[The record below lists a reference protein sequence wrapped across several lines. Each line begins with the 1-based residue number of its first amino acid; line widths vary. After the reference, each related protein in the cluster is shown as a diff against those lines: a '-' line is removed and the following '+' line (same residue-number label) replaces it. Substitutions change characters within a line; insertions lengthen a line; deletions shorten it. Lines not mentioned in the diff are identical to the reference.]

1 MARARKVTGPIV
13 GLDVG
18 TTLIKVAEVRPTKGG
33 VQINA
38 VGAAPTP
45 EGVIDESGYIQD
57 PQALGQAIRQLLTQ
71 AGISTKQ
78 VVTSVPGQSG
88 LVVRVIEMPKMTPA
102 ELDKSM
108 AWEVERHI
116 PFAAQGDVVTDYA
129 VIERPDADPNDPNME
144 VLLAAAQQ
152 DVVDAVVKALFAAQ
166 LDPVAIDVQVLA
178 TARTIIGLQPE
189 KYQDKTVVLLNV
201 GATATDMGV
210 FAGKVLRLPRTIP
223 IAGNHFTQAIVDSL
237 AYRVEGTD
245 PRERFAHAEKL
256 KREYAAV
263 LLERLGPSGAAPT
276 YGADFGAP
284 TGMID
289 FSQPPSAGI
298 VDFSAG
304 YGEPSFDVEEE
315 QPAPQEPAE
324 EQPAEPA
331 TPAPVEPEET
341 DPLRIEVF
349 DAIAPVL
356 GDFLAEVRR
365 SLEFYRGRVQGA
377 RIDEIVLCGG
387 TARMKNLDKFLAQE
401 LGIPVS
407 VADPLTHQEALVR
420 RYTMPY
426 LQEVAPL
433 LPVAI
438 GLAIRDMID

>member
-1 MARARKVTGPIV
+1 MARARKATGPVV

-18 TTLIKVAEVRPTKGG
+18 TTLMKVAEVRPSKEG
-33 VQINA
+33 VQISA
-38 VGAAPTP
+38 VGVAPTP

-78 VVTSVPGQSG
+78 VVTSIPGQSA
-88 LVVRVIEMPKMTPA
+88 LVVRVIEMPKMSPS

-178 TARTIIGLQPE
+178 TARTVIGLQPE
-189 KYQDKTVVLLNV
+189 KYRDKTVVLLNI

-210 FAGKVLRLPRTIP
+210 FSGGVLRLPRTVP

-276 YGADFGAP
+276 YGTEFGAP
-284 TGMID
+284 TGLID
-289 FSQPPSAGI
+289 FSQPSAPGM

-304 YGEPSFDVEEE
+304 YEEPTFDVEEE
-315 QPAPQEPAE
+315 QPGTP

-331 TPAPVEPEET
+331 PPAPVEQEET

-387 TARMKNLDKFLAQE
+387 TARMKNLDKFLSQE

-407 VADPLTHQEALVR
+407 TADPLTHQEALVR
-420 RYTMPY
+420 RYSMPY

-433 LPVAI
+433 MTVAI

>member
-1 MARARKVTGPIV
+1 MARARKATGPVV

-18 TTLIKVAEVRPTKGG
+18 ITLIKVAEAHPSKEG
-33 VQINA
+33 VQISA
-38 VGAAPTP
+38 VGVVPTP
-45 EGVIDESGYIQD
+45 EGVIDESGYILD
-57 PQALGQAIRQLLTQ
+57 PQALGQAVRQLFNQ

-78 VVTSVPGQSG
+78 VVTSIPGQSA
-88 LVVRVIEMPKMTPA
+88 LVVRVIEMPKMSPS

-152 DVVDAVVKALFAAQ
+152 DVVDAVVKTLFAAQ

-178 TARTIIGLQPE
+178 TARTVIGLQPE
-189 KYQDKTVVLLNV
+189 KYRDKTVVLLNI

-210 FAGKVLRLPRTIP
+210 FASGVLRLPRTIP
-223 IAGNHFTQAIVDSL
+223 IAGNHFTQAIMDSL
-237 AYRVEGTD
+237 AYRVEGAD
-245 PRERFAHAEKL
+245 PRERFASAEKL
-256 KREYAAV
+256 KRENAAV

-276 YGADFGAP
+276 YGTDFGAP
-284 TGMID
+284 TGLID
-289 FSQPPSAGI
+289 FSQPPTPGM
-298 VDFSAG
+298 VDSSVG
-304 YGEPSFDVEEE
+304 YEEPSFDVGEE
-315 QPAPQEPAE
+315 QPGAP
-324 EQPAEPA
+324 EQPAEPT

-349 DAIAPVL
+349 DTIAPVL

-387 TARMKNLDKFLAQE
+387 TARMKNLDKFLSQE

-407 VADPLTHQEALVR
+407 IADTLTHQETLVR
-420 RYTMPY
+420 RYSQPY

-433 LPVAI
+433 MTVAV
-438 GLAIRDMID
+438 GLATRDMID

>member
-1 MARARKVTGPIV
+1 MARARKATGPVV

-18 TTLIKVAEVRPTKGG
+18 TTLIKVAEVRPSKEG
-33 VQINA
+33 VQISA
-38 VGAAPTP
+38 VGVAPTP
-45 EGVIDESGYIQD
+45 EGIIDEGGYIQD
-57 PQALGQAIRQLLTQ
+57 PQALGQAIRQLLLQ

-78 VVTSVPGQSG
+78 VVTSIPGQSA
-88 LVVRVIEMPKMTPA
+88 LVVRVIEMPKMSPS

-129 VIERPDADPNDPNME
+129 VIERPDVDPNDPNME

-152 DVVDAVVKALFAAQ
+152 DVVDAVVKTLFAAQ

-189 KYQDKTVVLLNV
+189 KYRDKTVVLLNI
-201 GATATDMGV
+201 GATSTDMGV
-210 FAGKVLRLPRTIP
+210 FSGGVLRLPRTIP

-245 PRERFAHAEKL
+245 PRERFASAEKL

-263 LLERLGPSGAAPT
+263 LLERLGPSGAGPT
-276 YGADFGAP
+276 FGADLSGT
-284 TGMID
+284 TGLID
-289 FSQPPSAGI
+289 FSQPPAPGP

-304 YGEPSFDVEEE
+304 YGEPSFDVGEEE
-315 QPAPQEPAE
+315 QPGAP
-324 EQPAEPA
+324 EQPAEP
-331 TPAPVEPEET
+331 TPPAPVEPEET

-377 RIDEIVLCGG
+377 RVDEIVLCGG
-387 TARMKNLDKFLAQE
+387 TARVKNLDKFLSQE

-407 VADPLTHQEALVR
+407 TADPLTHQEPLVR
-420 RYTMPY
+420 RYSLPY

-433 LPVAI
+433 MTVAI

>member
-1 MARARKVTGPIV
+1 MARARKATGPVV

-18 TTLIKVAEVRPTKGG
+18 TTLMKVAEVRPSKEG

-38 VGAAPTP
+38 VGVAPTP

-57 PQALGQAIRQLLTQ
+57 PQALGQAVRQLLTQ
-71 AGISTKQ
+71 AGISTRQ
-78 VVTSVPGQSG
+78 VITSVPGQSA
-88 LVVRVIEMPKMTPA
+88 LVVRVIEMPKMSPS

-152 DVVDAVVKALFAAQ
+152 DVVDAIVKTLFAAQ
-166 LDPVAIDVQVLA
+166 LDPVAVDVQVLA
-178 TARTIIGLQPE
+178 TARTVIGLQPG
-189 KYQDKTVVLLNV
+189 KYQGKTVVLLNI

-210 FAGKVLRLPRTIP
+210 FTDGVLRLPRTIP

-256 KREYAAV
+256 KRECAAV

-276 YGADFGAP
+276 YGTDFGAP
-284 TGMID
+284 TGLID
-289 FSQPPSAGI
+289 FSQPSATSGM

-304 YGEPSFDVEEE
+304 YEEPTFDVEEE
-315 QPAPQEPAE
+315 QPGSSQ
-324 EQPAEPA
+324 EQPTEPA
-331 TPAPVEPEET
+331 TPAPVEAQET

-377 RIDEIVLCGG
+377 RVDEIVLCGG
-387 TARMKNLDKFLAQE
+387 TARMKNLDRFLAQE

-420 RYTMPY
+420 RYSMPY

-433 LPVAI
+433 MTVAI

>member
-1 MARARKVTGPIV
+1 MARARKVSGPVV

-18 TTLIKVAEVRPTKGG
+18 TTLMKVAEVRPSKEG

-38 VGAAPTP
+38 VGVAPTP

-71 AGISTKQ
+71 AGIPTKH
-78 VVTSVPGQSG
+78 VVTSIPGQSA
-88 LVVRVIEMPKMTPA
+88 LVVRVIEMPKMSPS

-152 DVVDAVVKALFAAQ
+152 DVVDAVVKTLFAAQ

-189 KYQDKTVVLLNV
+189 KYRDKTVVLLNV

-210 FAGKVLRLPRTIP
+210 FSGGVLRLPRTIP

-256 KREYAAV
+256 KREYASV
-263 LLERLGPSGAAPT
+263 ILERLGPSGAAPT
-276 YGADFGAP
+276 YGTDLGAP
-284 TGMID
+284 TGLID
-289 FSQPPSAGI
+289 FSQPSTTPGT
-298 VDFSAG
+298 VDFSTG

-315 QPAPQEPAE
+315 QPAVPE
-324 EQPAEPA
+324 EQPA
-331 TPAPVEPEET
+331 PAPVEPEET

-420 RYTMPY
+420 RYSMPY

-433 LPVAI
+433 MTVAI

>member
-1 MARARKVTGPIV
+1 MARARKATGPVV
-13 GLDVG
+13 GLDIG
-18 TTLIKVAEVRPTKGG
+18 TTLMKVAEARPSKEG
-33 VQINA
+33 VQISA
-38 VGAAPTP
+38 IGVAPTP

-57 PQALGQAIRQLLTQ
+57 PVTLGQAIRQLLTQ
-71 AGISTKQ
+71 AGTGSKQ
-78 VVTSVPGQSG
+78 VVTSIPGQSG
-88 LVVRVIEMPKMTPA
+88 LVVRVIEMPKMSPA

-129 VIERPDADPNDPNME
+129 VIERADADPNDPNME

-152 DVVDAVVKALFAAQ
+152 DVVDAVVKTLFAAQ
-166 LDPVAIDVQVLA
+166 LDPLAIDVQVLA
-178 TARTIIGLQPE
+178 TARTVVGLQPE
-189 KYQDKTVVLLNV
+189 KYRHKTVVLLNI

-210 FAGKVLRLPRTIP
+210 FTDGVLRLPRTIP

-263 LLERLGPSGAAPT
+263 LLERLGPAGVAPA
-276 YGADFGAP
+276 YGTDFGAP
-284 TGMID
+284 TGLVD
-289 FSQPPSAGI
+289 FSQPPSAGT
-298 VDFSAG
+298 VDFSEG
-304 YGEPSFDVEEE
+304 FEEPSFDV
-315 QPAPQEPAE
+315 QE
-324 EQPAEPA
+324 EQPAEA
-331 TPAPVEPEET
+331 TPPAPVEPEET

-349 DAIAPVL
+349 EAIAPIL

-377 RIDEIVLCGG
+377 QIDEIVLCGG
-387 TARMKNLDKFLAQE
+387 TARIKNMDKFLAQE
-401 LGIPVS
+401 LGVAVS
-407 VADPLTHQEALVR
+407 VADPLSHEETLVR
-420 RYTMPY
+420 RYSQPY

-433 LPVAI
+433 MPVAI

>member
-1 MARARKVTGPIV
+1 MARARKATGPVV

-18 TTLIKVAEVRPTKGG
+18 TTLMKVAEVRPSKEG
-33 VQINA
+33 VQISA
-38 VGAAPTP
+38 VGVAPTP

-57 PQALGQAIRQLLTQ
+57 PQALGQAVRQLLTQ

-78 VVTSVPGQSG
+78 VVTSIPGQSA
-88 LVVRVIEMPKMTPA
+88 LVVRVIEMPKMSPS

-129 VIERPDADPNDPNME
+129 VIERADADPNDPNME

-152 DVVDAVVKALFAAQ
+152 DVVDAVVKTLFAAQ

-178 TARTIIGLQPE
+178 TARTVIGLQPE
-189 KYQDKTVVLLNV
+189 KYRDKTVVLLNI

-210 FAGKVLRLPRTIP
+210 FSGGVLRLPRTIP

-276 YGADFGAP
+276 YGTDFGAP
-284 TGMID
+284 TGLID
-289 FSQPPSAGI
+289 FSQPSAPGM

-304 YGEPSFDVEEE
+304 HEEPTFDVEEE
-315 QPAPQEPAE
+315 QPGAPEQPTEPA
-324 EQPAEPA
+324 P
-331 TPAPVEPEET
+331 PAPVEQEET

-387 TARMKNLDKFLAQE
+387 TARMKNLDKFLSQE

-407 VADPLTHQEALVR
+407 TADPLTHQEALVR
-420 RYTMPY
+420 RYSMPY

-433 LPVAI
+433 MTVAI

>member
-1 MARARKVTGPIV
+1 M
-13 GLDVG
+13 
-18 TTLIKVAEVRPTKGG
+18 KVAEVRPSKEG

-38 VGAAPTP
+38 VGVAPTP
-45 EGVIDESGYIQD
+45 EGVIDESGYVQD
-57 PQALGQAIRQLLTQ
+57 PLALGQAVKQLLAQ

-78 VVTSVPGQSG
+78 VVTSVPGQSA
-88 LVVRVIEMPKMTPA
+88 LVVRVIEMPKMSPA

-152 DVVDAVVKALFAAQ
+152 DVVDAVVKTLFAAQ

-178 TARTIIGLQPE
+178 TARTVLGLQPE
-189 KYQDKTVVLLNV
+189 KYRDKTVVLLNV

-210 FAGKVLRLPRTIP
+210 FTSGVLRLPRTIP

-276 YGADFGAP
+276 YGTDFGAP
-284 TGMID
+284 TGLID
-289 FSQPPSAGI
+289 FSQPSAPPGM
-298 VDFSAG
+298 VDFSTG

-315 QPAPQEPAE
+315 QPSAPE
-324 EQPAEPA
+324 EQPTETAA
-331 TPAPVEPEET
+331 PAPAEPEET

-420 RYTMPY
+420 RYSMPY

-433 LPVAI
+433 MTVAI

>member
-1 MARARKVTGPIV
+1 MARARKATGPVV

-18 TTLIKVAEVRPTKGG
+18 ATLIKVAEVRPSKEG
-33 VQINA
+33 VQVNA
-38 VGAAPTP
+38 VGVAPTP
-45 EGVIDESGYIQD
+45 EGVLDESGYIQD
-57 PQALGQAIRQLLTQ
+57 PQTLSQAIRQLLTQ

-78 VVTSVPGQSG
+78 VVTSVPGQSA
-88 LVVRVIEMPKMTPA
+88 LVVRVIEMPKMSPA

-129 VIERPDADPNDPNME
+129 VVERADADPNDPNME

-152 DVVDAVVKALFAAQ
+152 DIVDAVVKTLFAAQ

-178 TARTIIGLQPE
+178 TARTVIGLQPE
-189 KYQDKTVVLLNV
+189 KYRDKTVVLLNI

-210 FAGKVLRLPRTIP
+210 FSGGVLRLPRTIP
-223 IAGNHFTQAIVDSL
+223 IAGNQFTQAIVDSL

-276 YGADFGAP
+276 YGADLGVA
-284 TGMID
+284 TGLID
-289 FSQPPSAGI
+289 FSQPSGSGM
-298 VDFSAG
+298 VDFSTG
-304 YGEPSFDVEEE
+304 YGEPSFEVEEE
-315 QPAPQEPAE
+315 QPSTPEQPEEPA
-324 EQPAEPA
+324 P
-331 TPAPVEPEET
+331 PAPVEPVET

-349 DAIAPVL
+349 DALAPVL

-365 SLEFYRGRVQGA
+365 SLEFYRGRVQNA
-377 RIDEIVLCGG
+377 QIHEIVLCGG
-387 TARMKNLDKFLAQE
+387 TARMKNLDKFLSQE
-401 LGIPVS
+401 LGVAVS
-407 VADPLTHQEALVR
+407 VADPLTHEEALVR
-420 RYTMPY
+420 RYSLPY

-433 LPVAI
+433 MPVAI

>member
-1 MARARKVTGPIV
+1 MARARKVSGPVV

-18 TTLIKVAEVRPTKGG
+18 TTLMKVAEARPSKEG

-38 VGAAPTP
+38 VGVAPTP

-71 AGISTKQ
+71 AGIATKH
-78 VVTSVPGQSG
+78 VVTSIPGQSA
-88 LVVRVIEMPKMTPA
+88 LVVRVIEMPKMSPS

-152 DVVDAVVKALFAAQ
+152 DVVDAVVKTLFAAQ

-189 KYQDKTVVLLNV
+189 KYRDKTVVLLNV

-210 FAGKVLRLPRTIP
+210 FSGGVLRLPRTIP

-256 KREYAAV
+256 KREYASV
-263 LLERLGPSGAAPT
+263 ILERLGPSGAAPT
-276 YGADFGAP
+276 YGTDLGAP
-284 TGMID
+284 TGLID
-289 FSQPPSAGI
+289 FSQPSAAPGT
-298 VDFSAG
+298 VDFSTG
-304 YGEPSFDVEEE
+304 YGEPSFDVEEG
-315 QPAPQEPAE
+315 QPTEPTAPAR
-324 EQPAEPA
+324 
-331 TPAPVEPEET
+331 VEPEET

-420 RYTMPY
+420 RYSMPY

-433 LPVAI
+433 MTVAI

>member
-1 MARARKVTGPIV
+1 MARARKATGPIL
-13 GLDVG
+13 GLDIG
-18 TTLIKVAEVRPTKGG
+18 TTFIKAAEVRPTKEG

-38 VGAAPTP
+38 VGWAPTP

-57 PQALGQAIRQLLTQ
+57 PQALGQAVRQLLSQ
-71 AGISTKQ
+71 AGISTRQ
-78 VVTSVPGQSG
+78 VVTSIPGQSA
-88 LVVRVIEMPKMTPA
+88 LVVRVIEMPKMSPA

-129 VIERPDADPNDPNME
+129 VVERPDADPNDPNME

-152 DVVDAVVKALFAAQ
+152 DVVDAVVKTLFAAQ

-178 TARTIIGLQPE
+178 TARSVIGLQPE
-189 KYQDKTVVLLNV
+189 KYRDKTVVLLNI

-210 FAGKVLRLPRTIP
+210 FQGGVLRLPRTIP
-223 IAGNHFTQAIVDSL
+223 IAGNHFTQAIMDSL

-263 LLERLGPSGAAPT
+263 LLERLGPATPPT
-276 YGADFGAP
+276 FGAGLGMP
-284 TGMID
+284 TGMVD
-289 FSQPPSAGI
+289 FSQPTAPGP

-304 YGEPSFDVEEE
+304 YGEPTFDVEEE
-315 QPAPQEPAE
+315 P
-324 EQPAEPA
+324 
-331 TPAPVEPEET
+331 TPAPPAPTEAAPPAPAEPEET

-365 SLEFYRGRVQGA
+365 SIEFYRGRVQGA
-377 RIDEIVLCGG
+377 QVDEIVLCGG
-387 TARMKNLDKFLAQE
+387 TARMRNMDRFLAQE

-407 VADPLTHQEALVR
+407 IADPLTGQENLVR

-426 LQEVAPL
+426 LQEAAPL
-433 LPVAI
+433 MTVAV

>member
-1 MARARKVTGPIV
+1 MARARKATGPVV

-18 TTLIKVAEVRPTKGG
+18 TTLMKVAEVRPSKEG
-33 VQINA
+33 VQISA
-38 VGAAPTP
+38 VGVAPTP
-45 EGVIDESGYIQD
+45 EGIIDEGGYIQD
-57 PQALGQAIRQLLTQ
+57 PQALGQAIRQLLLQ

-78 VVTSVPGQSG
+78 VVTSIPGQSA
-88 LVVRVIEMPKMTPA
+88 LVVRVIEMPKMSPS

-152 DVVDAVVKALFAAQ
+152 DVVDAVVKTLFAAQ

-189 KYQDKTVVLLNV
+189 KYRDKTVVLLNI

-210 FAGKVLRLPRTIP
+210 FSGGVLRLPRTIP
-223 IAGNHFTQAIVDSL
+223 IAGNHFTQAIMDSL
-237 AYRVEGTD
+237 AYRVEGAD
-245 PRERFAHAEKL
+245 PRERFASAEKL
-256 KREYAAV
+256 KRENAAV

-276 YGADFGAP
+276 YGTDFGAP
-284 TGMID
+284 TGLID
-289 FSQPPSAGI
+289 FSQPPTPGM
-298 VDFSAG
+298 VDSSVG
-304 YGEPSFDVEEE
+304 YEEPSFDVGEE
-315 QPAPQEPAE
+315 QPGAP
-324 EQPAEPA
+324 EQPAEPT
-331 TPAPVEPEET
+331 TPAPIEPEET
-341 DPLRIEVF
+341 DPLHIEVF

-377 RIDEIVLCGG
+377 HMDEIVLCGG
-387 TARMKNLDKFLAQE
+387 TARMKNLDKFLSQE

-407 VADPLTHQEALVR
+407 TADPLTHQEPLVR
-420 RYTMPY
+420 RYSLPY

-433 LPVAI
+433 MTVAI

>member
-1 MARARKVTGPIV
+1 MARARKATGPV
-13 GLDVG
+13 LGLDVG
-18 TTLIKVAEVRPTKGG
+18 TTFIKVAEVRPSKEG

-38 VGAAPTP
+38 VGMAPTP
-45 EGVIDESGYIQD
+45 EGVIDESGYVQD
-57 PQALGQAIRQLLTQ
+57 PQTLGQAIRQLMSQ
-71 AGISTKQ
+71 AGISTRQ
-78 VVTSVPGQSG
+78 VVTSIPGQSA
-88 LVVRVIEMPKMTPA
+88 LVVRVIEMPKMSPA

-129 VIERPDADPNDPNME
+129 VVERPNADPNDPNME

-189 KYQDKTVVLLNV
+189 KYRDKTVVLLNI

-210 FAGKVLRLPRTIP
+210 FQSGVLRLPRTIP

-263 LLERLGPSGAAPT
+263 LLERLGPTSSPT
-276 YGADFGAP
+276 FGAGFGMP
-284 TGMID
+284 TGMVD
-289 FSQPPSAGI
+289 FSQPSTPGP

-304 YGEPSFDVEEE
+304 FGEPSFDVGEE
-315 QPAPQEPAE
+315 QPAPPAQPTPPVPAE
-324 EQPAEPA
+324 A
-331 TPAPVEPEET
+331 EET

-349 DAIAPVL
+349 EAIAPVL

-365 SLEFYRGRVQGA
+365 SIEFYRGRVPGA
-377 RIDEIVLCGG
+377 QVDEIVLCGG
-387 TARMKNLDKFLAQE
+387 TARMKNMDRFLTQE

-407 VADPLTHQEALVR
+407 VADPLTHQENLVR

-433 LPVAI
+433 MTVAI
-438 GLAIRDMID
+438 GLAVRDMID

>member
-18 TTLIKVAEVRPTKGG
+18 TTLMKVAEVRPTKEG
-33 VQINA
+33 VQISA
-38 VGAAPTP
+38 VGVAPTP

-71 AGISTKQ
+71 AGIATKH

-88 LVVRVIEMPKMTPA
+88 LVVRVIEMPKMTTA

-129 VIERPDADPNDPNME
+129 VIERPDADANDPNME

-166 LDPVAIDVQVLA
+166 LEPVAIDVQVLA

-256 KREYAAV
+256 KREHAAV

-276 YGADFGAP
+276 YGTEFGAP

-289 FSQPPSAGI
+289 FSQPPSAGM
-298 VDFSAG
+298 VDFSSG
-304 YGEPSFDVEEE
+304 FGEPTFDVEEE
-315 QPAPQEPAE
+315 QPAEPSQ

-331 TPAPVEPEET
+331 PPATVEPEET

-387 TARMKNLDKFLAQE
+387 TARIKNLDKFLAQE

-407 VADPLTHQEALVR
+407 VADPLTQQEALVR

-426 LQEVAPL
+426 LQEAAPL
-433 LPVAI
+433 MPVAI

>member
-1 MARARKVTGPIV
+1 MARARKATGPVV

-18 TTLIKVAEVRPTKGG
+18 TTLMKVAEVRPSKEG
-33 VQINA
+33 VQISA
-38 VGAAPTP
+38 VGVAPTP
-45 EGVIDESGYIQD
+45 EGVIDESGYVQD
-57 PQALGQAIRQLLTQ
+57 PQALGQAVRQLLTQ

-78 VVTSVPGQSG
+78 VVTSIPGQSA
-88 LVVRVIEMPKMTPA
+88 LVVRVIEMPKMSPA

-108 AWEVERHI
+108 AWEVDRHI

-152 DVVDAVVKALFAAQ
+152 DVVDAVVKTLFAAQ

-178 TARTIIGLQPE
+178 TARTVIGLQPE
-189 KYQDKTVVLLNV
+189 KYRDKTVVLLNI

-210 FAGKVLRLPRTIP
+210 FSGGVLRLPRTIP

-276 YGADFGAP
+276 YGADLGAP
-284 TGMID
+284 TGLID
-289 FSQPPSAGI
+289 FSQPSAPGM

-304 YGEPSFDVEEE
+304 YGEPTFDVEEE
-315 QPAPQEPAE
+315 QPSAP

-331 TPAPVEPEET
+331 PPAPVEQEET

-387 TARMKNLDKFLAQE
+387 TARMKNLDKFLSQE

-407 VADPLTHQEALVR
+407 TADPLTHQEALVR
-420 RYTMPY
+420 RYSMPY

-433 LPVAI
+433 MTVAI

>member
-1 MARARKVTGPIV
+1 MARARKATGPVV

-18 TTLIKVAEVRPTKGG
+18 TTLMKVAEVRPSKEG
-33 VQINA
+33 VQISA
-38 VGAAPTP
+38 VGVAPTP
-45 EGVIDESGYIQD
+45 EGIIDEGGYIQD
-57 PQALGQAIRQLLTQ
+57 PQALGQAIRQLLLQ

-78 VVTSVPGQSG
+78 VVTSIPGQSA
-88 LVVRVIEMPKMTPA
+88 LVVRVIEMPKMSPS

-152 DVVDAVVKALFAAQ
+152 DVVDAVVKTLFAAQ

-189 KYQDKTVVLLNV
+189 KYRDKTVVLLNI

-210 FAGKVLRLPRTIP
+210 FSGGVLRLPRTIP
-223 IAGNHFTQAIVDSL
+223 IAGNHFTQAIMDSL
-237 AYRVEGTD
+237 AYRVEGAD
-245 PRERFAHAEKL
+245 PRERFASAEKL
-256 KREYAAV
+256 KRENATV

-276 YGADFGAP
+276 YGTDFGAP
-284 TGMID
+284 TGLID
-289 FSQPPSAGI
+289 FSQPPTPEM
-298 VDFSAG
+298 VDSSVG
-304 YGEPSFDVEEE
+304 YEEPSFDVGEE
-315 QPAPQEPAE
+315 QPGAP
-324 EQPAEPA
+324 EQPAEPT
-331 TPAPVEPEET
+331 TPAPIEPEET

-377 RIDEIVLCGG
+377 HVDEIVLCGG
-387 TARMKNLDKFLAQE
+387 TARMKNLDKFLSQE

-407 VADPLTHQEALVR
+407 TADPLTHQEPLVR
-420 RYTMPY
+420 RYSLPY

-433 LPVAI
+433 ITVAI

>member
-1 MARARKVTGPIV
+1 MARARKATGPVV

-18 TTLIKVAEVRPTKGG
+18 TTLMKVAEVRPSKEG
-33 VQINA
+33 VQISA
-38 VGAAPTP
+38 VGVAPTP
-45 EGVIDESGYIQD
+45 EGIIDEGGYIQD
-57 PQALGQAIRQLLTQ
+57 PQALGQAIRQLLLQ
-71 AGISTKQ
+71 AGISIKQ
-78 VVTSVPGQSG
+78 VVTSIPGQSA
-88 LVVRVIEMPKMTPA
+88 LVVRVIEMPKMSPS

-152 DVVDAVVKALFAAQ
+152 GVVDAVVKTLFAAQ

-189 KYQDKTVVLLNV
+189 KYRDKTVVLLNI
-201 GATATDMGV
+201 GAAATDMGV
-210 FAGKVLRLPRTIP
+210 FSGGVLRLPRMIP

-263 LLERLGPSGAAPT
+263 LLERLGPSGASQT
-276 YGADFGAP
+276 FGADLSGT
-284 TGMID
+284 TGLID
-289 FSQPPSAGI
+289 FSQPPAPGP

-304 YGEPSFDVEEE
+304 YEEPIFDVGEEE
-315 QPAPQEPAE
+315 QPSVPEL
-324 EQPAEPA
+324 PAEP
-331 TPAPVEPEET
+331 TPLAPVESEAT
-341 DPLRIEVF
+341 DPLPIEVF

-377 RIDEIVLCGG
+377 HVDEIVLCGG
-387 TARMKNLDKFLAQE
+387 TARMKNLDKFLSQE

-407 VADPLTHQEALVR
+407 TADPLTHQEPLVR
-420 RYTMPY
+420 RYSLPY

-433 LPVAI
+433 MTVAI

>member
-1 MARARKVTGPIV
+1 MARARKATGPVV

-18 TTLIKVAEVRPTKGG
+18 TTLMKVAEVRPSKEG
-33 VQINA
+33 VQISA
-38 VGAAPTP
+38 VGVAPTP
-45 EGVIDESGYIQD
+45 EGIIDEGGYIQD
-57 PQALGQAIRQLLTQ
+57 PQALGQAIRQLLLQ

-78 VVTSVPGQSG
+78 VVTSIPGQSA
-88 LVVRVIEMPKMTPA
+88 LVVRVIEMPKMSPS

-152 DVVDAVVKALFAAQ
+152 DVVDAVVKTLFAAQ

-189 KYQDKTVVLLNV
+189 KYRDKTVVLLNI

-210 FAGKVLRLPRTIP
+210 FSGGVLRLPRTIP
-223 IAGNHFTQAIVDSL
+223 IAGNHFTQAIMDSL
-237 AYRVEGTD
+237 AYRVEGAD
-245 PRERFAHAEKL
+245 PRERFASAEKL
-256 KREYAAV
+256 KRENAAV

-276 YGADFGAP
+276 YGTDFGAP
-284 TGMID
+284 TGLID
-289 FSQPPSAGI
+289 FSQPPTPGM
-298 VDFSAG
+298 VDSSVG
-304 YGEPSFDVEEE
+304 YEEPSFDVGEE
-315 QPAPQEPAE
+315 QPGAP
-324 EQPAEPA
+324 EQPAEPT
-331 TPAPVEPEET
+331 TPAPIEPEET

-377 RIDEIVLCGG
+377 HVDEIVLCGG
-387 TARMKNLDKFLAQE
+387 TARMKNLDKFLSQE

-407 VADPLTHQEALVR
+407 TADPLTHQEPLVR
-420 RYTMPY
+420 RYSLPY

-433 LPVAI
+433 ITVAI

>member
-1 MARARKVTGPIV
+1 MARARKATGPVV
-13 GLDVG
+13 GLDLG
-18 TTLIKVAEVRPTKGG
+18 TTLMKVVEARPSKEG
-33 VQINA
+33 VQISA
-38 VGAAPTP
+38 VGVAPTP
-45 EGVIDESGYIQD
+45 EDVIDESGYIQD

-78 VVTSVPGQSG
+78 VVASIPGQSA
-88 LVVRVIEMPKMTPA
+88 LVVRVIEMPKMSPA

-116 PFAAQGDVVTDYA
+116 PFAAQGDVITDYA

-178 TARTIIGLQPE
+178 TARTIIGLQPGR
-189 KYQDKTVVLLNV
+189 YQDKTVVLLNI

-210 FAGKVLRLPRTIP
+210 FSGKVLRLPRTIP
-223 IAGNHFTQAIVDSL
+223 IAGNHFTQAIIDSL

-245 PRERFAHAEKL
+245 PRERRAHAEKL
-256 KREYAAV
+256 KRDYAAV
-263 LLERLGPSGAAPT
+263 LLERLGPSGAAPP
-276 YGADFGAP
+276 YGAEFGAS

-289 FSQPPSAGI
+289 FSRPAAPGM

-304 YGEPSFDVEEE
+304 YGEPSFDVGEDETGV
-315 QPAPQEPAE
+315 PPPQQ
-324 EQPAEPA
+324 EQPAEASP
-331 TPAPVEPEET
+331 PAPVEAEET

-401 LGIPVS
+401 LGIPAS

-420 RYTMPY
+420 RYSQPY
-426 LQEVAPL
+426 LQEVAPIIS
-433 LPVAI
+433 VAL

>member
-1 MARARKVTGPIV
+1 MARARKATAPVV

-18 TTLIKVAEVRPTKGG
+18 TTLMKVAEVRPSKEG
-33 VQINA
+33 VQVSA
-38 VGAAPTP
+38 VGVAPTP

-78 VVTSVPGQSG
+78 VVTSIPGQTA
-88 LVVRVIEMPKMTPA
+88 LVVRIIEMPKMSPS
-102 ELDKSM
+102 ELDKSI

-152 DVVDAVVKALFAAQ
+152 DVVDAVVKTLFAAQ

-178 TARTIIGLQPE
+178 TARTVIGLQPE
-189 KYQDKTVVLLNV
+189 KYRDKTVVLLNI

-210 FAGKVLRLPRTIP
+210 FSGAFLRLPRTIP

-237 AYRVEGTD
+237 AYRVQGTD
-245 PRERFAHAEKL
+245 PRERFASAEKL
-256 KREYAAV
+256 KRENAAV
-263 LLERLGPSGAAPT
+263 LLERLGPSGTTPT
-276 YGADFGAP
+276 YGTDFGAP

-289 FSQPPSAGI
+289 FSQPSPPGM

-315 QPAPQEPAE
+315 QPSVP

-331 TPAPVEPEET
+331 PPVPVEPEET

-349 DAIAPVL
+349 EAIAPVL

-387 TARMKNLDKFLAQE
+387 TARMKNLDKFLSQE

-407 VADPLTHQEALVR
+407 IADPLTHQESLVR
-420 RYTMPY
+420 RYSLPY

-433 LPVAI
+433 MTVAI

>member
-1 MARARKVTGPIV
+1 MARARKVTGPVV

-18 TTLIKVAEVRPTKGG
+18 TTLMKVAEVRPGKEG
-33 VQINA
+33 VQVSA
-38 VGAAPTP
+38 VGVAPTP

-57 PQALGQAIRQLLTQ
+57 PQALGQAIRQLLSQ
-71 AGISTKQ
+71 AGISTKH
-78 VVTSVPGQSG
+78 VVTSIPGQSA
-88 LVVRVIEMPKMTPA
+88 LVVRVIEMPKMSPA

-129 VIERPDADPNDPNME
+129 VVERPDADPNDPNME

-152 DVVDAVVKALFAAQ
+152 DVVDTVVKALFAAQ
-166 LDPVAIDVQVLA
+166 LEPVAIDVQVLA
-178 TARTIIGLQPE
+178 TARTIIGLQRE
-189 KYQDKTVVLLNV
+189 KYQGKTVVLLNI

-210 FAGKVLRLPRTIP
+210 FSGGVLRLPRSIP

-237 AYRVEGTD
+237 AYRVEGAD

-263 LLERLGPSGAAPT
+263 LLERLGPAGASPTYAADMGAA
-276 YGADFGAP
+276 
-284 TGMID
+284 TGLID
-289 FSQPPSAGI
+289 FSQPSPPGM

-304 YGEPSFDVEEE
+304 YGEPTFDVG
-315 QPAPQEPAE
+315 E
-324 EQPAEPA
+324 EQPAEPEPSA
-331 TPAPVEPEET
+331 QPEPTPPAPVEPEET
-341 DPLRIEVF
+341 DPMRIEVF
-349 DAIAPVL
+349 DAIAPIL

-365 SLEFYRGRVQGA
+365 SLEFYRGRAQDG

-387 TARMKNLDKFLAQE
+387 TARMKNLDKFLSQE
-401 LGIPVS
+401 LGILVS
-407 VADPLTHQEALVR
+407 VADPLSHQETLVR
-420 RYTMPY
+420 RYSAPY
-426 LQEVAPL
+426 LQEVAPVMT
-433 LPVAI
+433 VAI

>member
-18 TTLIKVAEVRPTKGG
+18 TTLMKVAEVRPTKEG

-38 VGAAPTP
+38 VGVAPTP

-71 AGISTKQ
+71 AGIATKQ

-129 VIERPDADPNDPNME
+129 VIERPDADPNME

-178 TARTIIGLQPE
+178 TARTIIGMQPE
-189 KYQDKTVVLLNV
+189 KYQDRTVVLLNV

-276 YGADFGAP
+276 YGTEFGAP

-289 FSQPPSAGI
+289 FSQPPSTGM
-298 VDFSAG
+298 VDFSSG
-304 YGEPSFDVEEE
+304 FGEPTFDVEEE
-315 QPAPQEPAE
+315 KPAE
-324 EQPAEPA
+324 PSQEQPAEPA
-331 TPAPVEPEET
+331 PPATVEPEET

-349 DAIAPVL
+349 NAIAPVL

-387 TARMKNLDKFLAQE
+387 TARIKNMDKFLAQE
-401 LGIPVS
+401 LGIPVT
-407 VADPLTHQEALVR
+407 VADPLTQQEALVR

-426 LQEVAPL
+426 LQEAAPL
-433 LPVAI
+433 MPVAI

>member
-1 MARARKVTGPIV
+1 MARARKVSGPVV

-18 TTLIKVAEVRPTKGG
+18 TTLMKVAEARPSKEG

-38 VGAAPTP
+38 VGVAPTP

-71 AGISTKQ
+71 AGISTKH
-78 VVTSVPGQSG
+78 VVTSIPGQSA
-88 LVVRVIEMPKMTPA
+88 LVVRVIEMPKMSPS

-152 DVVDAVVKALFAAQ
+152 DVVDAVVKTLFAAQ

-178 TARTIIGLQPE
+178 TARTVIGLQPE

-210 FAGKVLRLPRTIP
+210 FTGGVLRLPRTIP
-223 IAGNHFTQAIVDSL
+223 IAGNHFTQAIMDSL

-276 YGADFGAP
+276 YGTDLGAP
-284 TGMID
+284 TGLID
-289 FSQPPSAGI
+289 FSQPSAPPGM
-298 VDFSAG
+298 VDFSTG

-315 QPAPQEPAE
+315 QPGTPE

-331 TPAPVEPEET
+331 APAPVEPEET

-420 RYTMPY
+420 RYSMPY

-433 LPVAI
+433 MTVAI

>member
-1 MARARKVTGPIV
+1 MARARKATGPVI

-18 TTLIKVAEVRPTKGG
+18 TTLMKVAEARPSKEG
-33 VQINA
+33 VQISA
-38 VGAAPTP
+38 VGVAPTP

-57 PQALGQAIRQLLTQ
+57 PQTLGQAIRQLLSQ

-78 VVTSVPGQSG
+78 VVTSVPGQSA
-88 LVVRVIEMPKMTPA
+88 LVVRVIEMPKMSPA

-152 DVVDAVVKALFAAQ
+152 DVVDAVVKTLFAAQ

-178 TARTIIGLQPE
+178 TARTVIGLQSE
-189 KYQDKTVVLLNV
+189 KYRDKTVVLLNV

-210 FAGKVLRLPRTIP
+210 FTGGVLRLPRTIP

-276 YGADFGAP
+276 YGTGLGAP
-284 TGMID
+284 TGLID
-289 FSQPPSAGI
+289 FSQPAAPGM
-298 VDFSAG
+298 VDFSTG

-315 QPAPQEPAE
+315 QPATPET
-324 EQPAEPA
+324 EQPAESAP
-331 TPAPVEPEET
+331 PAPVEPEET

-387 TARMKNLDKFLAQE
+387 TARMKNLDKFLSQE

-407 VADPLTHQEALVR
+407 IADPLTREEVLVR
-420 RYTMPY
+420 RYSMPY

-433 LPVAI
+433 MSVAI

>member
-1 MARARKVTGPIV
+1 MARARKVTGPVV

-18 TTLIKVAEVRPTKGG
+18 TTLMKVAEVRPSKEG
-33 VQINA
+33 VQISA
-38 VGAAPTP
+38 VGVAPTP

-57 PQALGQAIRQLLTQ
+57 PQALGQAVRQLLTQ

-78 VVTSVPGQSG
+78 VITSVPGQSA
-88 LVVRVIEMPKMTPA
+88 LVVRVIEMPKMSPA

-152 DVVDAVVKALFAAQ
+152 DVVDAVVKTLFAAQ

-178 TARTIIGLQPE
+178 TARTVIGLQRE

-210 FAGKVLRLPRTIP
+210 FTGGVLRLPRTIP

-263 LLERLGPSGAAPT
+263 LLERLGPSGASPT
-276 YGADFGAP
+276 YGVDLGAP
-284 TGMID
+284 TGLID
-289 FSQPPSAGI
+289 FSQPSTPPGM

-304 YGEPSFDVEEE
+304 YGEPTFDVEEE
-315 QPAPQEPAE
+315 QPGAPE
-324 EQPAEPA
+324 EQPAEA
-331 TPAPVEPEET
+331 AAPAPVEPEET

-407 VADPLTHQEALVR
+407 VADPLTHEEALVR
-420 RYTMPY
+420 RYSMPY
-426 LQEVAPL
+426 LHEVAPL
-433 LPVAI
+433 MTVAI

>member
-1 MARARKVTGPIV
+1 MARARKATGPVV

-18 TTLIKVAEVRPTKGG
+18 TTLMKVAEVRPSKEG
-33 VQINA
+33 VQISA
-38 VGAAPTP
+38 VGVAPTP
-45 EGVIDESGYIQD
+45 EGVIDEGGYIQD
-57 PQALGQAIRQLLTQ
+57 PQALGQAIRQLLSQ
-71 AGISTKQ
+71 AGISIKQ
-78 VVTSVPGQSG
+78 VVTSIPGQSA
-88 LVVRVIEMPKMTPA
+88 LVVRVIEMPKMSPS

-129 VIERPDADPNDPNME
+129 VIDRPDADPNDPNME

-152 DVVDAVVKALFAAQ
+152 DVVDAVVKTLFAAQ

-178 TARTIIGLQPE
+178 TARAIIGLQPE
-189 KYQDKTVVLLNV
+189 KYRDKTMVLLNI

-210 FAGKVLRLPRTIP
+210 FSGGVLRLPRTIP
-223 IAGNHFTQAIVDSL
+223 IAGDHFTQAIVDSL

-263 LLERLGPSGAAPT
+263 LLERLGPSGGAPT
-276 YGADFGAP
+276 YGTDFGAP
-284 TGMID
+284 TGLID
-289 FSQPPSAGI
+289 FSQPSAPGTEE
-298 VDFSAG
+298 FSAG
-304 YGEPSFDVEEE
+304 HEEPSFDVEEE
-315 QPAPQEPAE
+315 QRGAP
-324 EQPAEPA
+324 EQPAEP
-331 TPAPVEPEET
+331 TPPAPVEPEET

-387 TARMKNLDKFLAQE
+387 TAGMKNLDKFLSQE

-407 VADPLTHQEALVR
+407 TADPLTHQEPLVR
-420 RYTMPY
+420 RYSLPY

-433 LPVAI
+433 MMVAI

>member
-1 MARARKVTGPIV
+1 MARARRVSGPVV

-18 TTLIKVAEVRPTKGG
+18 TTLMKVAEARPTKEG
-33 VQINA
+33 VQISA
-38 VGAAPTP
+38 VGVAPTP
-45 EGVIDESGYIQD
+45 EGIIDESGYVQD
-57 PQALGQAIRQLLTQ
+57 PQALGQAIRQLLSQ

-78 VVTSVPGQSG
+78 VVTSIPGQSA
-88 LVVRVIEMPKMTPA
+88 LVVRVIEMPKMTEA

-108 AWEVERHI
+108 HWEVERHI

-129 VIERPDADPNDPNME
+129 VIERPNADPNDPNME
-144 VLLAAAQQ
+144 VLLAAAQH

-178 TARTIIGLQPE
+178 MARTVIGLQRE
-189 KYQDKTVVLLNV
+189 RYQGKTVVLLNI
-201 GATATDMGV
+201 GAAATDMGV
-210 FAGKVLRLPRTIP
+210 FSDAVLRLPRSIP

-263 LLERLGPSGAAPT
+263 LLERIGPSGAAPT
-276 YGADFGAP
+276 YGSDMGAP
-284 TGMID
+284 AGLID
-289 FSQPPSAGI
+289 FSQPAAPGM

-304 YGEPSFDVEEE
+304 YGEPTFDVEEE
-315 QPAPQEPAE
+315 QRSAQ
-324 EQPAEPA
+324 EQPEPEA
-331 TPAPVEPEET
+331 APPAPVEPEET

-349 DAIAPVL
+349 DAIAPIL

-365 SLEFYRGRVQGA
+365 SVEFYRGRAQDGK
-377 RIDEIVLCGG
+377 IDEIVLCGG
-387 TARMKNLDKFLAQE
+387 TARIKNLDKFLSQE

-407 VADPLTHQEALVR
+407 VADPLSHQEALVR
-420 RYTMPY
+420 RYSAPY

-433 LPVAI
+433 MTVAI

>member
-1 MARARKVTGPIV
+1 MARARKVSGPVV

-18 TTLIKVAEVRPTKGG
+18 TTLMKVAEVRPSKEG

-38 VGAAPTP
+38 VGVAPTP

-71 AGISTKQ
+71 AGISTKH
-78 VVTSVPGQSG
+78 VVTSIPGQSA
-88 LVVRVIEMPKMTPA
+88 LVVRVIEMPKMSPA

-129 VIERPDADPNDPNME
+129 VIERPNADPNDPNME

-152 DVVDAVVKALFAAQ
+152 DVVDAVVKTLFAAQ

-189 KYQDKTVVLLNV
+189 KYRDKTVVLLNV

-210 FAGKVLRLPRTIP
+210 FSGGVLRLPRTIP

-276 YGADFGAP
+276 YGTDLGAP
-284 TGMID
+284 TGLID
-289 FSQPPSAGI
+289 FSQPSASPGM
-298 VDFSAG
+298 VDFSTG

-315 QPAPQEPAE
+315 QPSVPAE
-324 EQPAEPA
+324 QPTESAA
-331 TPAPVEPEET
+331 PAPVEPEET

-407 VADPLTHQEALVR
+407 VADPLTHQESLVR
-420 RYTMPY
+420 RYSVPY

-433 LPVAI
+433 MTVAI

>member
-1 MARARKVTGPIV
+1 MARARRATGPVV

-18 TTLIKVAEVRPTKGG
+18 STLIKVAEARPTKEGMQ
-33 VQINA
+33 VAA
-38 VGAAPTP
+38 VGVSPTP
-45 EGVIDESGYIQD
+45 EGAIDESGYVQD
-57 PQALGQAIRQLLTQ
+57 PQALGQAIRQLLNQ
-71 AGISTKQ
+71 AGIGSKQ
-78 VVTSVPGQSG
+78 VVVSIPGQSA
-88 LVVRVIEMPKMTPA
+88 LVVRVIEVPKMTPA

-108 AWEVERHI
+108 QWEVERHI
-116 PFAAQGDVVTDYA
+116 PFAAQGDVITDYT
-129 VIERPDADPNDPNME
+129 VIERADADPNDPNME

-152 DVVDAVVKALFAAQ
+152 DVVDSVVKALFAAQ
-166 LDPVAIDVQVLA
+166 LDPIAIDVQTLA
-178 TARTIIGLQPE
+178 TARTVIGLQRE
-189 KYQDKTVVLLNV
+189 KYQGKTVVILNI
-201 GATATDMGV
+201 GAVATDMGV
-210 FAGKVLRLPRTIP
+210 YADGVLRLPRTIP

-276 YGADFGAP
+276 FGTDFGVP
-284 TGMID
+284 TGLVD
-289 FSQPPSAGI
+289 FSQPQPPGP
-298 VDFSAG
+298 VDFS
-304 YGEPSFDVEEE
+304 EPSFDVEEQQPVE
-315 QPAPQEPAE
+315 PAVTEPTPPAPA
-324 EQPAEPA
+324 
-331 TPAPVEPEET
+331 EPEET

-387 TARMKNLDKFLAQE
+387 TARIKNMDRFLAQE
-401 LGIPVS
+401 LSIPVS
-407 VADPLTHQEALVR
+407 VADPLSGQEVLVR
-420 RYTMPY
+420 RYSMPY

-433 LPVAI
+433 MAVAI
-438 GLAIRDMID
+438 GLAARDMID